1 MTAYDL
7 LSEHAI
13 WLTPEGAWSEWIEN
27 ARIGRSAADFDE
39 MSGIAAAAGAANEIF
54 ESYLVDVEEPGP
66 RPVKYRESLRAR
78 GPTVH
83 PDFGVQAA
91 RRARSAAPPARPDH
105 TPA

>member
-7 LSEHAI
+7 LSGHAI

-39 MSGIAAAAGAANEIF
+39 MSRIATAAGAANEIF

-66 RPVKYRESLRAR
+66 RPVKYRESMRAR

-91 RRARSAAPPARPDH
+91 RRARGPARPVRPH
-105 TPA
+105 RTPA